1 MSNLYLLLN
10 KDLDKNI
17 FNTIKMD
24 TSKFKKMII
33 DLSSV
38 VNELVYMYS
47 NIQNNLDENKISTVL
62 DTLFNSL
69 QKFIDNVNS
78 LDGIDKATEKLKSLK
93 DCLKIAMEIA
103 QNDIGNYT
111 PTIRPVVDLNGVRNG
126 IRNMNNMFDIN
137 PSVGLSTNS
146 ANQINSMMNAN
157 LDNSNN
163 DLISLVRDIN
173 NKMDNDSG
181 DVYNI
186 NGITYDDGSAVQDA
200 IKTILRAAKIQGRI

>member
-1 MSNLYLLLN
+1 
-10 KDLDKNI
+10 
-17 FNTIKMD
+17 MD

-47 NIQNNLDENKISTVL
+47 NIQNNLDENKLNTIL

-69 QKFIDNVNS
+69 QRFIDNVNS

-157 LDNSNN
+157 LNNSNN

>member
-17 FNTIKMD
+17 LNTIKMD

-47 NIQNNLDENKISTVL
+47 NIQNNLDENKISTIL

-126 IRNMNNMFDIN
+126 IRNMNNMFDNTGYKAIN
-137 PSVGLSTNS
+137 
-146 ANQINSMMNAN
+146 I
-157 LDNSNN
+157 
-163 DLISLVRDIN
+163 
-173 NKMDNDSG
+173 
-181 DVYNI
+181 
-186 NGITYDDGSAVQDA
+186 
-200 IKTILRAAKIQGRI
+200 

>member
-1 MSNLYLLLN
+1 
-10 KDLDKNI
+10 
-17 FNTIKMD
+17 MD

-47 NIQNNLDENKISTVL
+47 NIQNNLDENKLNTIL

-69 QKFIDNVNS
+69 QRFIDNVNS

>member
-1 MSNLYLLLN
+1 M
-10 KDLDKNI
+10 
-17 FNTIKMD
+17 
-24 TSKFKKMII
+24 KF
-33 DLSSV
+33 
-38 VNELVYMYS
+38 
-47 NIQNNLDENKISTVL
+47 
-62 DTLFNSL
+62 
-69 QKFIDNVNS
+69 
-78 LDGIDKATEKLKSLK
+78 
-93 DCLKIAMEIA
+93 
-103 QNDIGNYT
+103 
-111 PTIRPVVDLNGVRNG
+111 
-126 IRNMNNMFDIN
+126 
-137 PSVGLSTNS
+137 LSTNS